1 MKPTNAF
8 RQAPMA
14 MLVLGLLA
22 CGEDPVAPQNTS
34 LVGNWS
40 FVGFTDGSRVGS
52 TTGTWVFFD
61 DGVMAVDISITFA
74 NEGTNLIAA
83 VGSFERMDHSVTFEL
98 SGPLSSWDLAFTGPE
113 VLLTQTAPD
122 PADNTI
128 TLRRVG
134 ADALVGPRSAR
145 PPTLTAG
152 YAGAR

>member
-1 MKPTNAF
+1 MRGDRIRVTNAF

-14 MLVLGLLA
+14 MLMLGLLA

-34 LVGNWS
+34 LVGDWF
-40 FVGFTDGSRVGS
+40 FVGFTDGARVGS

-61 DGVMAVDISITFA
+61 DGLMAVDISIRFP
-74 NEGTNLIAA
+74 NEGTNPIAA
-83 VGSFERMDHSVTFEL
+83 VGSFERMDNSVTFEL
-98 SGPLSSWDLAFTGPE
+98 SGPTSSWDLAFTGPD

-134 ADALVGPRSAR
+134 ADALVAPDQRGHLP
-145 PPTLTAG
+145 
-152 YAGAR
+152 

>member
-22 CGEDPVAPQNTS
+22 CGEDPVAPQNTA
-34 LVGNWS
+34 LVGTWF
-40 FVGFTDGSRVGS
+40 FVGFTDGARVAS

-61 DGVMAVDISITFA
+61 DGLMAVDISIRFP
-74 NEGTNLIAA
+74 NEGTSPIAA
-83 VGSFERMDHSVTFEL
+83 VGSFECMDNSVTFEL
-98 SGPLSSWDLAFTGPE
+98 GGPSSSWDLAFTGPE

-128 TLRRVG
+128 TLRRIG
-134 ADALVGPRSAR
+134 ADARVVTDQRGHLP
-145 PPTLTAG
+145 
-152 YAGAR
+152 